1 MHQDG
6 KRMPYWKLGT
16 AGACF
21 KRRFQVVISERQ
33 ASAASV
39 TASRRRQGAIYN
51 ASVPCSTRL
60 LIRVSSSVSPILI
73 ASLKNI
79 MVKSVVLIHLSSVQK
94 MTWLP
99 GQNVCSVR
107 SLERR
112 HFGESKFRTGNLEG
126 SSATWFLI
134 STCWCSTSHTQNTRP
149 KKIERAKTRQDFV
162 ADSLCSKLVSAFK
175 IPSSVRWRS
184 GSKAASAWHFGHRL
198 SAHPANRKEAEKK
211 ERKRPPGGRAR
222 HTAGRFRCGLVIV
235 SNLAEPERKAKPQ
248 FEIAFKSGLPHT
260 KG

>member
-21 KRRFQVVISERQ
+21 KWRFQVVISERQ

-51 ASVPCSTRL
+51 ASVPCWTRL

-99 GQNVCSVR
+99 GYC
-107 SLERR
+107 L
-112 HFGESKFRTGNLEG
+112 LY
-126 SSATWFLI
+126 
-134 STCWCSTSHTQNTRP
+134 TSD
-149 KKIERAKTRQDFV
+149 A
-162 ADSLCSKLVSAFK
+162 AD
-175 IPSSVRWRS
+175 
-184 GSKAASAWHFGHRL
+184 
-198 SAHPANRKEAEKK
+198 E
-211 ERKRPPGGRAR
+211 
-222 HTAGRFRCGLVIV
+222 
-235 SNLAEPERKAKPQ
+235 
-248 FEIAFKSGLPHT
+248 
-260 KG
+260 